1 MMSALALLAMAERCP
16 HEKSRAAC
24 TIVVFPEDAKPL
36 ALCVTCK
43 TTLGR
48 LIDEW
53 DRGELSAKEVY
64 EVFAGL
70 GYSHEDAGNF
80 LTQTLQVAA

>member
-1 MMSALALLAMAERCP
+1 VIAALALLAMAERCP

-43 TTLGR
+43 STFTR
-48 LIDEW
+48 LIAEW

-70 GYSHEDAGNF
+70 GYSHEDAGRF
-80 LTQTLQVAA
+80 LTQTLEVAA

>member
-1 MMSALALLAMAERCP
+1 VISALALLAMAERCP
-16 HEKSRAAC
+16 HEKARTAC

-43 TTLGR
+43 TTFLR

-53 DRGELSAKEVY
+53 DRGELSARDVY

-70 GYSHEDAGNF
+70 GLSHEDAGNF